1 LHFAGGWVKKGRS
14 SIASMR
20 TLILAS
26 TSPSRLQLLNQ
37 LGLTFSVA
45 APLFEEQFDQGVA
58 PELLVRHQ
66 ALQKATSLA
75 ARFPDALLIGADQV
89 FVDARH
95 RILGKPG
102 SVEAA
107 VAQLLEMQGRTHI
120 FSTGVAVYDSASGLS
135 QASCETFTV
144 TLRALSEEQIRRYV
158 ARDNP
163 VNCAGSFKIEGLGIA
178 LMEKL
183 AGDDYTALIGLP
195 LIRLT
200 EMLGQFGVEVL

>member
-1 LHFAGGWVKKGRS
+1 
-14 SIASMR
+14 MR